1 MIICMFVF
9 TNCNLWRSGRFF
21 TGAFLAQTGQFPGL
35 LHLRV
40 QDSKNQQY
48 SQSLRHVSRRITL
61 YYIMQNTTIKV
72 NRVKNA
78 KTTMT
83 NSSSQTHTKEEMS
96 KSQCTLTC
104 TQQRTMNRQW
114 NARTLLLTAIRPN
127 NQTHELNNNRR
138 KALRIVE
145 LRDREREIE

>member
-1 MIICMFVF
+1 MNLKFDVLMLTDLALLTDEMVEVPSVIRCNPLCSSREALLYGFWPCTHTAGYKPTCLFSLHEVKHGFVLKMCVQNCACVRGHMIICMFVF

-61 YYIMQNTTIKV
+61 YYIM
-72 NRVKNA
+72 
-78 KTTMT
+78 
-83 NSSSQTHTKEEMS
+83 
-96 KSQCTLTC
+96 
-104 TQQRTMNRQW
+104 
-114 NARTLLLTAIRPN
+114 
-127 NQTHELNNNRR
+127 
-138 KALRIVE
+138 
-145 LRDREREIE
+145 